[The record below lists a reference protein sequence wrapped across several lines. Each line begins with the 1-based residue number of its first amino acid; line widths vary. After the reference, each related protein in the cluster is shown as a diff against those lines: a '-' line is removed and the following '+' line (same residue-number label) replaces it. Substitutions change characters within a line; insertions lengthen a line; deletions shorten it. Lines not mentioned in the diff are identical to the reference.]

1 LKKLM
6 KDKRLLAIIGGAAA
20 LVLVITLVYLLTQGD
35 KTPPIDSTSE
45 PSTSISDSEIIVEL
59 PDNPETPDVSEDSME
74 SDINDDGTG
83 LKPDEKTP
91 VDSEKITTGEKA
103 QDTATAAK
111 ETNPPKNTDN
121 QNGGGIQIGDGDNQQ
136 KYSCGSSNHKCDGPE
151 THSYILNLETEGCLY
166 CGSHN
171 CPSFY
176 AIDQWG
182 NTCYTPS
189 KCPKYDTKKDAVE
202 YCQACGKKNG
212 NADND
217 TCQKWIIDFTC
228 PTCGELV
235 KANKCHT
242 H

>member
-1 LKKLM
+1 MKKLL
-6 KDKRLLAIIGGAAA
+6 KDKRLLAIIGGAAI
-20 LVLVITLVYLLTQGD
+20 LVLFLTLVYLLTQGD

-45 PSTSISDSEIIVEL
+45 PSTSTSDSKIIVEL
-59 PDNPETPDVSEDSME
+59 PDKSETPDVSEDSME
-74 SDINDDGTG
+74 SDIDDDGTG
-83 LKPDEKTP
+83 LKPDEKIP
-91 VDSEKITTGEKA
+91 VDSKTTTGEKA
-103 QDTATAAK
+103 QDTAPAVK

-136 KYSCGSSNHKCDGPE
+136 KYSCGSPNHHCHNEDA
-151 THSYILNLETEGCLY
+151 HAWILNLELEGCSY
-166 CGSHN
+166 CGSHS

-176 AIDQWG
+176 AVNEWG
-182 NTCYTPS
+182 DARYTPS

-202 YCQACGKKNG
+202 YCQVCGKKNG
-212 NADND
+212 NGDND